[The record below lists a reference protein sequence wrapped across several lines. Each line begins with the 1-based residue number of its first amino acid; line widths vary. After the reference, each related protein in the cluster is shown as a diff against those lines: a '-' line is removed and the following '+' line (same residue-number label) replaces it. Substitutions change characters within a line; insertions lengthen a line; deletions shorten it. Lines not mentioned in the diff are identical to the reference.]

1 MSCRNI
7 LLALLLWA
15 IIISVGLWAAPAVRH
30 WFNAQVEQ
38 VKRTQDFR
46 KRFVRDCHERGG
58 HVESF
63 GKSTI
68 SKACIGPGG
77 QWLASY

>member
-30 WFNAQVEQ
+30 WFNAQGEQ
-38 VKRTQDFR
+38 
-46 KRFVRDCHERGG
+46 E
-58 HVESF
+58 
-63 GKSTI
+63 
-68 SKACIGPGG
+68 
-77 QWLASY
+77 